1 MEDNFLFLIFVGKY
15 SVRDFVLKV
24 VKEVLAILG
33 RGEGERRNVVCVASP
48 LWKQE
53 PLSIKNPANYDLLG
67 KMVLSGKTADAE
79 ARSVLVTSSG
89 AALVVNRGWFGI
101 QPAE

>member
-1 MEDNFLFLIFVGKY
+1 M
-15 SVRDFVLKV
+15 
-24 VKEVLAILG
+24 
-33 RGEGERRNVVCVASP
+33 VCVASP

-53 PLSIKNPANYDLLG
+53 PLSIKNSANYDLLG
-67 KMVLSGKTADAE
+67 KMVLAGKMADAE

-89 AALVVNRGWFGI
+89 AALVVNRDWFGI